1 MRLKCWVNAVTST
14 TPNPY
19 QFFFVVPRVIVIGFI
34 VESPV
39 PPATLGSVVMP
50 TVMYMM
56 MVIIIERFPE
66 LLPGQCLGRGCKG
79 QCCNGGKDFLHR
91 LLLCKFSEVREIR
104 ILFLFHR

>member
-1 MRLKCWVNAVTST
+1 MGSKCWVNAVTST

-56 MVIIIERFPE
+56 MVMIISKRFPE

-79 QCCNGGKDFLHR
+79 QCCNSGKDFLHR
-91 LLLCKFSEVREIR
+91 LLLCKFGEV
-104 ILFLFHR
+104 